1 MAVRLLTRWLAALCL
16 LAAGLT
22 GAAAEEFRTPSITAV
37 RVEWRAVVD
46 QLRTEIGTR
55 PAIAS
60 RFTFAGQRRVPAWDP
75 RATPALVQLNAIN
88 ASLFAGIG
96 RSPVPVLLPFDTAG
110 YLEDQADGTPT
121 AAVALPGR
129 FQSRRPV
136 SRRSGRLRR
145 GVFAA
150 AQRRRASRTF
160 AKPVEVQITGS
171 ILIYDLAD
179 PLGGRGEPVKA
190 LAAQFP
196 DMRRFI
202 REGYVRYAFT
212 RFGVPYVV
220 SIQCLDSAPR
230 ARRLACREAYPI
242 AERFL
247 KALRIAGGQPAQP
260 RHDISS
266 EIAERPTAVSPDF
279 TYYPGGDIIARS
291 SVRRRGGRADFAAYS
306 QIRFPLERAPTAIRS
321 QSFGRKNSESGPRRL
336 SVAGQFLRSPQL
348 PGRAMRRRLR
358 APGPGYP
365 PRALPAEQQQRKQL
379 PSRKQAVVAVRDSI
393 LIRSLKQQAATLQ
406 INSSN
411 EHIRFRYMHM
421 NPSAMDADGI
431 LNGRRVAEGEKI
443 GVVSNYLDFPNGTS
457 YHLHFD
463 IQVFTRDGWIWV
475 NPYTTLIASYER
487 LIRAAAARSAPI
499 LRLSPPWRTLCRSL
513 SAAAKAGRTKASPA
527 NPKWS
532 TDVRFDGR
540 SRLKSGHHAR
550 SEMSWKTI
558 SCACVFVAQREL
570 SAKLEAFQSMFNSCQ
585 TRFEQFQMLDAELR
599 GLPLVQDL
607 GGRARM
613 TLAG

>member
-1 MAVRLLTRWLAALCL
+1 LLE
-16 LAAGLT
+16 AGLT
-22 GAAAEEFRTPSITAV
+22 AAAAEEFRTPSITAV
-37 RVEWRAVVD
+37 RAEWRAVVD
-46 QLRTEIGTR
+46 RLRTEIGTR

-75 RATPALVQLNAIN
+75 RATPALVQLNAVN

-110 YLEDQADGTPT
+110 YLEDQADGTLLPLSRYQ
-121 AAVALPGR
+121 ADFSRADLFHAGPAGYDAVFSLQPSAG
-129 FQSRRPV
+129 
-136 SRRSGRLRR
+136 G
-145 GVFAA
+145 
-150 AQRRRASRTF
+150 SRTF

-266 EIAERPTAVSPDF
+266 QIVERPTAASPDF

-321 QSFGRKNSESGPRRL
+321 QSFGRKNSEVGRGVYPWRDNFCEARSFQVGQCA
-336 SVAGQFLRSPQL
+336 AGFGHQGQDIRP
-348 PGRAMRRRLR
+348 
-358 APGPGYP
+358 APCP
-365 PRALPAEQQQRKQL
+365 PNSNSESSCHRGKR
-379 PSRKQAVVAVRDSI
+379 AVVAVREGI

-406 INSSN
+406 INSSK

-463 IQVFTRDGWIWV
+463 VQVFTRDGWIWV

-487 LIRAAAARSAPI
+487 LIRARGREIGTDPPAVAAVVHALPEDI
-499 LRLSPPWRTLCRSL
+499 LRR
-513 SAAAKAGRTKASPA
+513 SPA
-527 NPKWS
+527 E
-532 TDVRFDGR
+532 GR
-540 SRLKSGHHAR
+540 
-550 SEMSWKTI
+550 E
-558 SCACVFVAQREL
+558 
-570 SAKLEAFQSMFNSCQ
+570 N
-585 TRFEQFQMLDAELR
+585 
-599 GLPLVQDL
+599 
-607 GGRARM
+607 
-613 TLAG
+613 

>member
-1 MAVRLLTRWLAALCL
+1 L

-22 GAAAEEFRTPSITAV
+22 AAAAEEFRTPSITAV

-60 RFTFAGQRRVPAWDP
+60 RFTFAGQRRVPSWDP

-110 YLEDQADGTPT
+110 YLEDQADGTLLPLSRYQ
-121 AAVALPGR
+121 ADFSRADLFHAGPAGYDAVFSLQPSAG
-129 FQSRRPV
+129 
-136 SRRSGRLRR
+136 G
-145 GVFAA
+145 
-150 AQRRRASRTF
+150 SRTF

-266 EIAERPTAVSPDF
+266 QIVERPTSASPDF

-321 QSFGRKNSESGPRRL
+321 QSFGRKNSEVGRGVYPWRDNFCEARSFQVGQCA
-336 SVAGQFLRSPQL
+336 AGFGHQGQDIRP
-348 PGRAMRRRLR
+348 
-358 APGPGYP
+358 APCP
-365 PRALPAEQQQRKQL
+365 PNSNSESSCHRGKR
-379 PSRKQAVVAVRDSI
+379 AVVAVREGI
-393 LIRSLKQQAATLQ
+393 LIRSPKQQAATLQ

-421 NPSAMDADGI
+421 NPSVMDADGI

-463 IQVFTRDGWIWV
+463 VQVFTRDGWIWV

-487 LIRAAAARSAPI
+487 LIRARGREIGTDPPAVAAVVHVLPEDI
-499 LRLSPPWRTLCRSL
+499 LRR
-513 SAAAKAGRTKASPA
+513 SPA
-527 NPKWS
+527 E
-532 TDVRFDGR
+532 GR
-540 SRLKSGHHAR
+540 
-550 SEMSWKTI
+550 E
-558 SCACVFVAQREL
+558 
-570 SAKLEAFQSMFNSCQ
+570 N
-585 TRFEQFQMLDAELR
+585 
-599 GLPLVQDL
+599 
-607 GGRARM
+607 
-613 TLAG
+613 